1 MSPIVRLRIAIG
13 LIFATGILGTAGFM
27 LIEHWSFTDA
37 LFMTAITLATIGYD
51 EVHPLSTA
59 GRLFDIGLI
68 VVGVTSGAYAFGT
81 IAELLIEQHVFQ
93 DVVRERRMTRE
104 IERLSRHIIVCG
116 YGRVGMNVATEL
128 DRMGKPFV
136 VLEQSVERV
145 RQCHRL
151 GYLAIAG
158 DATQDGI
165 LLRAGVERAEAVV
178 TALESDAANL
188 YITLSCRSLRPDLFI
203 ISRASDEAAEP
214 KLLRA
219 GANRVLCPYSLTGR
233 LLAEMVV
240 KPEVAELVEF
250 SGANSHLDLHLEELH
265 VAAESPLVGRQIG
278 DATVRAMTG
287 ATIIGR
293 KEDDAIV
300 PNPPPDTP
308 IAAGDMLLVI
318 GTREQVRRF
327 RTFTEDHGIAVVVGE
342 EPRPMG

>member
-1 MSPIVRLRIAIG
+1 VSPVARLRIAIG
-13 LIFATGILGTAGFM
+13 LVLATGILGTVGFM
-27 LIEHWSFTDA
+27 LIERWSFMDA
-37 LFMTAITLATIGYD
+37 LFMTAITLATVGYG

-104 IERLSRHIIVCG
+104 IERLDRHIIVCG
-116 YGRVGMNVATEL
+116 YGRVGMNVAMEL
-128 DRMGKPFV
+128 ERMGKSFV
-136 VLEQSVERV
+136 VLEQSAERV
-145 RQCHRL
+145 RQCHRH

-203 ISRASDEAAEP
+203 ISRASDESAEP

-240 KPEVAELVEF
+240 KPEIAEIVEF
-250 SGANSHLDLHLEELH
+250 ANPDSHLDLHLEELRI
-265 VAAESPLVGRQIG
+265 AAESPLVGRQIG
-278 DATVRAMTG
+278 DTTVRAMTG

-293 KEDDAIV
+293 KEADAIV

-308 IAAGDMLLVI
+308 IVAGDTLLVI

-327 RTFTEDHGIAVVVGE
+327 RAFTEDHGVAAAREG
-342 EPRPMG
+342 PRPMV